1 MKSAHIPPL
10 VLAVMLGVLP
20 RVSAH
25 EGATGI
31 VKLRMDAM
39 ASMSHAMKAIGKSIE
54 ANRNLA
60 AIQDEAGRIRDV
72 AVHIRNGF
80 RRSATPSRPPRC
92 RRWSDF
98 QAKAAQLERESVKL
112 GSGR

>member
-20 RVSAH
+20 RVSAL

-39 ASMSHAMKAIGKSIE
+39 ASMSHAMKAIGKSME